1 MDKKRLYT
9 PQKIKESIARGGLKL
24 TKSLGQNFLTDG
36 NIVRKI
42 VDAAGISKNEV
53 ALEIGPGIGTLT
65 EELALR
71 AKAVI
76 AVEIDRHLIPV
87 LQENLAPYDNIHLVH
102 ADILQTDVDALIETY
117 AAGHPVRVVANLPY
131 YITTPILTGLLERGG
146 KIKSITAMMQKE
158 VAERL
163 TAGPGESAYG
173 SLSVFTR
180 SFADARIA
188 FVVPKTVFLPPPK
201 VVSAVVHMALKEKD
215 ERLDSDFFLF
225 VRKAFSLRRKT
236 LVNALSYGDG
246 YSKDAVRAA
255 IVQAGLSESIR
266 AEALSA
272 EQLYAVYTALR
283 D

>member
-201 VVSAVVHMALKEKD
+201 VVSAVVHMPLKEKD

>member
-1 MDKKRLYT
+1 MEDKRLYT
-9 PQKIKESIARGGLKL
+9 PQRVRESIERGKLRL

-42 VDAAGISKNEV
+42 CDTSGIGTDEI

-87 LQENLAPYDNIHLVH
+87 LRENLSSYDNIHLIH
-102 ADILQTDVDALIETY
+102 ADILETDLCALLDEY
-117 AAGHPVRVVANLPY
+117 ADGAPVRVVANLPY
-131 YITTPILTGLLERGG
+131 YITTPILTRLLAADSR
-146 KIKSITAMMQKE
+146 IASITAMMQKE
-158 VAERL
+158 VAERM
-163 TAGPGESAYG
+163 TAGPGDPSYG
-173 SLSVFTR
+173 SLSVYT
-180 SFADARIA
+180 SSYAQTEIA
-188 FVVPKTVFLPPPK
+188 FIVPKTVFIPQPK
-201 VVSAVVHMALKEKD
+201 VASAVVHMERIPKD
-215 ERLDSDFFLF
+215 ERFDESFFAF

-236 LVNALSYGDG
+236 LLNALSHGDG
-246 YSKDAVRAA
+246 YDRDAVRSA
-255 IVQAGLSESIR
+255 IAQADLQASIR

-272 EQLYAVYTALR
+272 DQLYGLYEILR